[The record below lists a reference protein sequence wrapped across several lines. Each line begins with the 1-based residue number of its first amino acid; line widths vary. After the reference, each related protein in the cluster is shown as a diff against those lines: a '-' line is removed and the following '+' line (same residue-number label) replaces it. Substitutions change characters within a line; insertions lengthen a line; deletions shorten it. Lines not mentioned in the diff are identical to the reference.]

1 MFQAIFTS
9 VSATEVDAETNDI
22 VQDGGTVVARTLE
35 RDGRFTLI
43 VEFSGDPPAVAPV
56 EGGNA
61 FPWMSIAE
69 AELANGVRET
79 RSNPRIEEYFAT
91 TTFGRHPDSEP
102 WCSAFVNFCVTQSGV
117 PGTNS
122 ALALCWLDWGQDA
135 GGFVPGCIVVLTRG
149 TPGQGHVGFFVGQ
162 DANGSIQLLGGN
174 QHDSV
179 NISIFPKARVI
190 GSRVPLPAQLGAAVN
205 PPAAVPAS
213 AGPGAPTV
221 VAEDDTGA
229 DDGFG
234 GLARHAFDFFVQSGW
249 TPAQAAGLVANI
261 EAESSF
267 RTDALGD
274 GGHAHGICQW
284 HQDRFGKFPIC
295 FPGRAIDGSTFDE
308 QLRFVN
314 FELLDPRSGDG
325 NRPAEHRA
333 AERLQE
339 IQAAQDART
348 AGGVVSQ
355 FYERPGDVQGNI
367 ALRGRL
373 AVKWFNKFAG

>member
-1 MFQAIFTS
+1 MFQAIFTN
-9 VSATEVDAETNDI
+9 VSPEEVDAVTNDI
-22 VQDGGTVVARTLE
+22 VEDEGEVVEKMQE

-43 VEFSGDPPAVAPV
+43 AEFTGDPPAVAPV
-56 EGGNA
+56 AGGNA
-61 FPWMSIAE
+61 FPWMAIAQ

-102 WCSAFVNFCVTQSGV
+102 WCSAFVNFCVKQSGLRST
-117 PGTNS
+117 GS
-122 ALALCWLDWGQDA
+122 ALALSWLDWGQDA

-162 DANGSIQLLGGN
+162 DTNGSIQLLGGN

-179 NISIFPKARVI
+179 NISTFPKARVI
-190 GSRVPLPAQLGAAVN
+190 GSRVPLPAQFGAAVT
-205 PPAAVPAS
+205 PPAPVPVPA
-213 AGPGAPTV
+213 GLGAPTV
-221 VAEDDTGA
+221 VAENSGST
-229 DDGFG
+229 DDGVG
-234 GLARHAFDFFVQSGW
+234 GLARRAFDFFVRSGW
-249 TPAQAAGLVANI
+249 TPAQAAGLTANI

-267 RTDALGD
+267 RRNALGD
-274 GGHAHGICQW
+274 GGHAQGICQW
-284 HQDRFGKFPIC
+284 HRDRFDKFPTCI
-295 FPGRAIDGSTFDE
+295 PGRTIDASTFDE
-308 QLRFVN
+308 QLQFVN

-325 NRPAEHRA
+325 SRPAEHRA
-333 AERLQE
+333 AERLG
-339 IQAAQDART
+339 AALDART

-373 AVKWFNKFAG
+373 AEKWFAKFRA